1 MADKRTGTGEER
13 TPTTRG
19 VALLEKLGVPRRIEV
34 VPPPAEQPPFPST
47 PQEGGEPG
55 LPLSLQ
61 RPVKGPLGMERG
73 GAAAPEAF
81 PPPASYPEACS
92 AARARP
98 ARPAFA
104 AAAPPP
110 PKLPEPTE
118 PREPGGAPAATA
130 SSSLWFSSSSPP
142 PTPHFLIRDPS
153 QPCGLTQVPPPH
165 AARAILGAALP
176 ASSLGYGPALAAF
189 CPAPAPRILKG
200 ESTFASAPIKP

>member
-1 MADKRTGTGEER
+1 MADKRTGAGEER
-13 TPTTRG
+13 TPTRG
-19 VALLEKLGVPRRIEV
+19 VALLEKLGVPRRIEIEEEYLSPVGAMTRKAVSPSRRGAWSPPSPQV

-61 RPVKGPLGMERG
+61 RPVKGPLGMEWG

-142 PTPHFLIRDPS
+142 P
-153 QPCGLTQVPPPH
+153 PPRTSSSGTRASH
-165 AARAILGAALP
+165 AGSPKSRPRMPRAQ
-176 ASSLGYGPALAAF
+176 S
-189 CPAPAPRILKG
+189 
-200 ESTFASAPIKP
+200 